1 MHPHTGVPAFVL
13 GFDER
18 IRDTMYTFKDAIKN
32 EQRRILRLI
41 QVTASPKDDEDT
53 GSLSVEPRGS
63 RTYCY
68 LQRYKGRKRILRKYL
83 DPPGAAPVRTFVGA
97 KYRKEL
103 LARLHV
109 NLEHLEKLSK
119 DYLDY
124 DAASIRAALPDSC
137 QKVWSGSAFNERY
150 EELRAWANAP
160 YERNPAPFGDTE
172 NYAADGTR
180 TRSKGETIF
189 YNIFL
194 GVGVLFRFDCVIR
207 VIDERGREH
216 VLCPDF
222 LIKCFDGTYIAI
234 EHLGWADGLSYGMR
248 FGQKSYY
255 YLCEGFILG
264 KNYFVT
270 SDDVHGGTDSRAI
283 EEVALL
289 VQRKFFGY

>member
-1 MHPHTGVPAFVL
+1 MNA
-13 GFDER
+13 
-18 IRDTMYTFKDAIKN
+18 FKDAIKN
-32 EQRRILRLI
+32 EQKRILRLI
-41 QVTASPKDDEDT
+41 QVTPPPKGDEGR
-53 GSLSVEPRGS
+53 GSLTVEPRGNRS
-63 RTYCY
+63 YCY
-68 LQRYKGRKRILRKYL
+68 LQRYKDGKRQPHEYL
-83 DPPGAAPVRTFVGA
+83 GTPDSVPVRAFAGA

-124 DAASIRAALPDSC
+124 DAASIRAALPRSC

-160 YERNPAPFGDTE
+160 YERNPAPFHDTE

-234 EHLGWADGLSYGMR
+234 EHLGWADGVTYGMR
-248 FGQKSYY
+248 FGEKSYY
-255 YLCEGFILG
+255 YLCKGFILG

-270 SDDVHGGTDSRAI
+270 SDDQYGGTDSRAI
-283 EEVALL
+283 EEVALY
-289 VQRKFFGY
+289 VQRLFFGY